1 MKEKKESKPSQIL
14 NTIGGVF
21 GVAVFLAFMSGAA
34 QPARAQFTLTSGK
47 VTYVRVASG
56 HMQILRASVKS
67 ATEIS
72 GVTVTLQ
79 ILTLSGTQV
88 AHNDYESQTF
98 GKGETLNYTW
108 CYVVPSTLEVATY
121 TMGVKVVSE
130 ERTLLWHR
138 AVDAF
143 EVGTTADWTTI
154 GGPNNISWPTYQK
167 DTAYWALDNTWGYEP
182 GRPFN
187 QTLTANNST
196 FQANTLIRFIYP
208 YNDNGFSVPF
218 GFPEIVYGF
227 QAGNGMASPNGV
239 EPPPTQIQAFT
250 TLAGKFNIQIG
261 GYTQYFDVLWETF
274 PQDLPTG
281 GQQQAEIAILL
292 HSTPFITSWFTTPAA
307 MGGFYTSKYDY
318 SGQGITGTVYVGS
331 NGSVP
336 YVVLMPSGGDL
347 LRGTIDL
354 LGYLNSIV
362 AQGILTGNEYLTG
375 YELGNE
381 PYGGVTDSDGNG
393 FMEVN
398 TLTYT
403 WE

>member
-21 GVAVFLAFMSGAA
+21 GVAVFLAFMSAAA

-47 VTYVRVASG
+47 VTHVTVASG
-56 HMQILRASVKS
+56 HMQILKASVNS

-88 AHNDYESQTF
+88 AHHDYTSQTF
-98 GKGETLNYTW
+98 GKGQTLNYTW
-108 CYVVPSTLEVATY
+108 CYVVPSTLGVATY

-130 ERTLLWHR
+130 TRTLLWHR

-154 GGPNNISWPTYQK
+154 GGQNVNSWPFYQK

-182 GRPFN
+182 GRPFT

-196 FQANTLIRFIYP
+196 FQANTLIRFNYP

-218 GFPEIVYGF
+218 GYPEVVYGF

-250 TLAGKFNIQIG
+250 TLTGQINLHIG
-261 GYTQYFDVLWETF
+261 GNTQYFDVLWETF
-274 PQDLPTG
+274 PVDAETG

-292 HSTPFITSWFTTPAA
+292 HSTPFITSYVITPAT

-318 SGQGITGTVYVGS
+318 SGQGIKGTVYAGS

-336 YVVLMPSGGDL
+336 YVILLPSGGNVL
-347 LRGTIDL
+347 SGTIDL

-362 AQGILTGNEYLTG
+362 SQGILTGNEYLTG